1 MCVCVCIDIILY
13 HVMLT
18 FTKVRRVSLRPHYLV
33 NILEAHGKSSWRM
46 PMHVI
51 SSTKTSTLPCKHTRA
66 QPFLSRI
73 SAWERAARFE
83 RSWIAFFCMAS
94 AASRRSRNNL
104 SNWLWDNFYR
114 IIQPRI
120 KHAGKREKRDALLCV
135 SAVSSVRRRFHGAYQ
150 RGG

>member
-1 MCVCVCIDIILY
+1 MSLPPVSKEYITIIILNIVCVCVCVCVCIDIILY

-18 FTKVRRVSLRPHYLV
+18 FTKVRRVSVRPHYLV

-104 SNWLWDNFYR
+104 SSWLWDNIYS
-114 IIQPRI
+114 IYIENIP
-120 KHAGKREKRDALLCV
+120 E
-135 SAVSSVRRRFHGAYQ
+135 
-150 RGG
+150 